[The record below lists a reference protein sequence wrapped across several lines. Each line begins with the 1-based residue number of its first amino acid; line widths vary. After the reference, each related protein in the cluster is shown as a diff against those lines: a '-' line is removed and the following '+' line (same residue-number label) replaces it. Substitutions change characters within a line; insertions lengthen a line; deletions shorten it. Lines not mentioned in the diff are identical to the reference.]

1 MEAKAEK
8 DLQVFEQFIFT
19 HEKKDDFVSLF
30 LKGPEPG
37 CGFMWTSSD
46 WWTEEEA
53 IAVKLI
59 GNKVLDYDW
68 DSSGYGMMMR
78 MVQDM
83 VKRLSFK
90 TKLYTVTTQADGY

>member
-1 MEAKAEK
+1 MEAKAK
-8 DLQVFEQFIFT
+8 RDLIVFKNFIYN
-19 HEKKDDFVSLF
+19 HENKDDFVSMF
-30 LKGPEPG
+30 LKGPDPEK
-37 CGFMWTSSD
+37 GFMWTGKD

-90 TKLYTVTTQADGY
+90 QNCGRAGEG